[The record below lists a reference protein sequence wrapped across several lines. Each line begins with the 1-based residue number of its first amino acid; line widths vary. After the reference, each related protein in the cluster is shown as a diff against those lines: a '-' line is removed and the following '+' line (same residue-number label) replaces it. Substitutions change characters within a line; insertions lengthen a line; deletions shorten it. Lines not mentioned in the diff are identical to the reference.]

1 MSNLSGLY
9 GTIHMNESKALVSF
23 LEAGPWLEWDI
34 TGTMTAADLV
44 QHLAKTVKSEQLSRM
59 LAALRDVEGN
69 AAPTFRMVGPL
80 NQPGGV
86 TFAGERL
93 PFSVSV

>member
-1 MSNLSGLY
+1 
-9 GTIHMNESKALVSF
+9 
-23 LEAGPWLEWDI
+23 
-34 TGTMTAADLV
+34 MTAADLV

-59 LAALRDVEGN
+59 LVALRDVEGN